1 MEAQLYPQ
9 DTAAAEPSCEQGS
22 MSCLA
27 SQLVQA
33 TLFSIKLSKSG
44 QYWEEWAT
52 GLKNKGRLLCFI
64 FQ

>member
-33 TLFSIKLSKSG
+33 TLFSIKLSQAS
-44 QYWEEWAT
+44 T
-52 GLKNKGRLLCFI
+52 GRNGRLA
-64 FQ
+64 